1 MICQECHQRPAT
13 LYFTKIVNGEKAE
26 FHLCENCAQ
35 EKGELFMFNNSSAFS
50 INNLLAGL
58 FKMQPSLQQQSQ
70 ADPFAQPEI
79 LQCDRCSMTFQQ
91 FVKAGR
97 FGCSHCYAT
106 FEELLIPIYK
116 RLHSGNS
123 VHKGK
128 IPKRIGG
135 TIHIKKNIENL
146 KEQLKDLIAK
156 EEFEKAAVIRDE
168 IRLLDRKLS
177 ESSGGGEL

>member
-13 LYFTKIVNGEKAE
+13 LHFTKIVNGEKGE
-26 FHLCENCAQ
+26 IHLCEKCAH
-35 EKGELFMFNNSSAFS
+35 EKGDLFMFNNSSGFS

-58 FKMQPSLQQQSQ
+58 FKMQPSLQHQSQ
-70 ADPFAQPEI
+70 ADPFQSQEI

-91 FVKAGR
+91 FIKAGR
-97 FGCSHCYAT
+97 FGCSNCYTT
-106 FEELLIPIYK
+106 FQESLTPIYK

-135 TIHIKKNIENL
+135 TMHIKKNLEELKHQL
-146 KEQLKDLIAK
+146 KELITK
-156 EEFEKAAVIRDE
+156 EEFEKAAIVRDE
-168 IRLLDRKLS
+168 IRLLDRKLD
-177 ESSGGGEL
+177 EAYGGGE